1 MHEWLPQQLN
11 PRTWDKAKTEIGRK
25 GEAVMSQNKRLKR
38 WKEMKVK
45 MRRCEIKS
53 VRKEKKATYFLE
65 VVLQVRRKLSGYLRG
80 T

>member
-1 MHEWLPQQLN
+1 
-11 PRTWDKAKTEIGRK
+11 
-25 GEAVMSQNKRLKR
+25 MSQNKRLKR